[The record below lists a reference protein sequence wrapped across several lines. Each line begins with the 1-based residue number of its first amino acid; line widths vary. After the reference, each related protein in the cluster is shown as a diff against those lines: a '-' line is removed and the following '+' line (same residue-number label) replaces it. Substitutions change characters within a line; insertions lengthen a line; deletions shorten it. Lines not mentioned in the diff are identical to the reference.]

1 MPRRLSPCHLLLVLL
16 PCGCH
21 SPPAAPP
28 NTLPHSHRGTTTLT
42 VTAAAILPATEVR
55 IPVMSTLVW
64 RNRTDRPL
72 QIDIAAAACNECDT
86 VLGFTA
92 AGSGA
97 RAINLPPGG
106 IATLC
111 FHDPGV
117 FAYATR
123 SGDSVRDGTIRVE
136 GER

>member
-1 MPRRLSPCHLLLVLL
+1 MPRRLSPCHLLLLL
-16 PCGCH
+16 GGCH
-21 SPPAAPP
+21 APPVSPP

-42 VTAAAILPATEVR
+42 VTAAAILPAPEVR

-72 QIDIAAAACNECDT
+72 QIDIAAAACNQCDT
-86 VLGFTA
+86 VLGFST

-106 IATLC
+106 VATLC
-111 FHDPGV
+111 FHEPGV

-123 SGDSVRDGTIRVE
+123 SGDSVHEGTIAVE
-136 GER
+136 DRR